1 MKSLKKGQTVRIVK
15 HSFATGKIGTISG
28 QNPITRRWIVKFKDN
43 PFSFGFSKEHLEP
56 ILPEG

>member
-28 QNPITRRWIVKFKDN
+28 QNPITERWIVKLKDN